1 MTYKLCSLQDDLFQ
15 VLCSR
20 HKDLIRSHVV
30 SQHYKLGDGLDI
42 LSKIYRGLMI
52 KSNPMPMECLIL
64 MLDVSLILTHF

>member
-52 KSNPMPMECLIL
+52 KIKPDANGMPYINVGCKFNFN
-64 MLDVSLILTHF
+64 TF